1 MKNFLKSV
9 ITIFRRF
16 GVLIKNRDKPEVIY
30 SEKIADGLRIHLG
43 AGPVNIQ
50 GWVNIDARAYE
61 HTHLVAKNF
70 ELAEFAD
77 GTISEIY
84 MCHVLEH
91 FSFVEAEA
99 LLRNLKRKLRSGGVI
114 RISVPCFDKLI
125 AVYAAGNNDLDLI
138 KLAIMGG
145 QDYEFNFHKSIYNN
159 ESLVRLLETCGY
171 IDIME
176 WDTKADFGVDLGD
189 WSNKSFPSPSG
200 PKMISLNLKGRNA
213 AA

>member
-1 MKNFLKSV
+1 MKNFLKFL

-16 GVLIKNRDKPEVIY
+16 GLSIKNRNRPDVVY
-30 SEKIADGLRIHLG
+30 SENPTNGLRVHLG

-50 GWVNIDARAYE
+50 GWVNVDARAYE

-70 ELAEFAD
+70 ELVEFAD

-91 FSFVEAEA
+91 FSFAEAET
-99 LLRNLKRKLRSGGVI
+99 LLRNLKRKLCIGGVI

-125 AVYAAGNNDLDLI
+125 AVYADSKNDLDLI

-159 ESLVRLLETCGY
+159 ESLVRLLKTCGY

-176 WDTKADFGVDLGD
+176 WDTKTDFGVDLGD

-200 PKMISLNLKGRNA
+200 PQMISLNLKGRNA
-213 AA
+213 VA